1 MKRGV
6 IGPDA
11 TKDEFED
18 ETPGGHP
25 EDGNGRRRTRSTHL
39 PDLAEGTD
47 HPRLAPENVAC
58 TNR

>member
-18 ETPGGHP
+18 ETPGRHP
-25 EDGNGRRRTRSTHL
+25 EDGNG
-39 PDLAEGTD
+39 
-47 HPRLAPENVAC
+47 
-58 TNR
+58 